1 MGSHYLPTCS
11 LVTRCRQQQDH
22 ELHLHQQDYHLCC
35 GASVHFCSV
44 AEQKVLMAVQGWN
57 LVYIRATPHHTGLIP
72 SRWTQLQQDVQPF
85 VGTNLIPYRYVTTY
99 TSPCNMKDPIQ
110 ATWTTST
117 LSPYHCHLALLV
129 LVRVSFDVV
138 LILDPYQTP
147 LVMQQSLLPLIVS
160 YARGRVTNWILIK
173 YIDHHFLLFR
183 MWQAG
188 METPVNIQ
196 NLKIQTLS
204 SLFCF
209 LSTEK
214 SVGSIGGC
222 YDCMVT

>member
-1 MGSHYLPTCS
+1 MHCFKKGVFYSKWDPIIFPLVVLS
-11 LVTRCRQQQDH
+11 LVVGSSRITSFTFTGKIIISLVERVFISAQLQNRRFSWRCT
-22 ELHLHQQDYHLCC
+22 
-35 GASVHFCSV
+35 
-44 AEQKVLMAVQGWN
+44 QGWD

-138 LILDPYQTP
+138 LILDPY
-147 LVMQQSLLPLIVS
+147 
-160 YARGRVTNWILIK
+160 
-173 YIDHHFLLFR
+173 
-183 MWQAG
+183 
-188 METPVNIQ
+188 
-196 NLKIQTLS
+196 
-204 SLFCF
+204 
-209 LSTEK
+209 
-214 SVGSIGGC
+214 
-222 YDCMVT
+222 